1 MIVVRTLADDYT
13 DQKQLMLNSAKLKAQ
28 VMWNIKILLGLRG
41 HYLKCFLSSE

>member
-28 VMWNIKILLGLRG
+28 VMWNINILLGG
-41 HYLKCFLSSE
+41 HYLKCFLSFE